1 MVWFFFMLLQADL
14 SRREGLSVPRPVLP
28 QTEPRS
34 VFPGD
39 TSRPWP
45 PAALPARAPGDRWC
59 GRRRRS
65 PGNASYLDSDISE
78 KSCSASRAQK
88 SRALRTCRCE
98 DTAFQ
103 ESQKSLIPGHR
114 QKTTSGR
121 KGKKVPPPTPTP
133 LSQKWK
139 RDRKQSLESAYVPV
153 VVDPRGQEPD
163 SSFRF
168 NFYNSQYSNSL
179 NPFYTLQKPTCGYLY
194 QRETDHTRKCFG
206 IPPANLVLWRSTY

>member
-1 MVWFFFMLLQADL
+1 MIL
-14 SRREGLSVPRPVLP
+14 E
-28 QTEPRS
+28 
-34 VFPGD
+34 
-39 TSRPWP
+39 PWP
-45 PAALPARAPGDRWC
+45 RAYMIIDTKDGSRGCHYQKWTLE
-59 GRRRRS
+59 RT
-65 PGNASYLDSDISE
+65 E
-78 KSCSASRAQK
+78 K
-88 SRALRTCRCE
+88 
-98 DTAFQ
+98 